1 MTVDMNAMTADVP
14 ARRVRSEAEWEE
26 LMAAFGRWDGS
37 QASFRQSRGVP
48 VRTSRSW
55 RRRRGLTGGAATGGT
70 GGSGGVV
77 EAERGWDGGLSP
89 GGGVTLRLRRS

>member
-1 MTVDMNAMTADVP
+1 MTVDEDAMADVGQ

-26 LMAAFGRWDGS
+26 LMAAFGRWDGP

-48 VRTSRSW
+48 VKTFQSW
-55 RRRRGLTGGAATGGT
+55 RRRRGLTGGAAAGGT
-70 GGSGGVV
+70 GGFVEVV
-77 EAERGWDGGLSP
+77 AAEPGWDVELSP